1 MASVKL
7 QCSKGCLGKESSHR
21 SFGVINLFKTP
32 PAQGAARVMPG
43 GDAGDFLFILF
54 TNENDFIHPVI
65 FTVVLKGSSHI

>member
-7 QCSKGCLGKESSHR
+7 QCSKWCLGKESSYR
-21 SFGVINLFKTP
+21 SSGVINLFKTP

-54 TNENDFIHPVI
+54 TN
-65 FTVVLKGSSHI
+65 